1 MQISGISSHISNA
14 NISGK
19 QIYLNLLKFSIGNN
33 PISFK
38 GLNQNA
44 SQLPTQPQF
53 NLPFL
58 KDNQ

>member
-19 QIYLNLLKFSIGNN
+19 NQNSYIYIYLLGNN

>member
-19 QIYLNLLKFSIGNN
+19 LFLFKLNKLKIMFSTIGNN

-44 SQLPTQPQF
+44 SQLPTQP
-53 NLPFL
+53 
-58 KDNQ
+58 